1 MTWNLISFIKR
12 KKRGQ
17 AEADGTQ
24 AVSST
29 DVSPDDLTPLDLAFA
44 GDAVYGLLVREYLLK
59 SGSRPVKELHTLAVD
74 MVRAEAQAKAAHII
88 MPMLS
93 PDEADIYR
101 RGRNAKVGGIPKSAT
116 PGEYHSATGLEALFG
131 SLYLNGKGDRI
142 EELFDAI
149 CQGDKDED

>member
-12 KKRGQ
+12 KKCTQ
-17 AEADGTQ
+17 AEFGETQ
-24 AVSST
+24 ASPLPG
-29 DVSPDDLTPLDLAFA
+29 VSPDELTPLDLAFA

-59 SGSRPVKELHTLAVD
+59 SGSRPVKELHTLAVE

-88 MPMLS
+88 MPMLT
-93 PDEADIYR
+93 PEETDIYK

-131 SLYLNGKGDRI
+131 ALYLSGKGDRI
-142 EELFDAI
+142 EEIFDAI
-149 CQGDKDED
+149 CQGDKNED

>member
-1 MTWNLISFIKR
+1 MTWNLISFIKSR
-12 KKRGQ
+12 KQGENQ
-17 AEADGTQ
+17 PSVITEDDTAGA
-24 AVSST
+24 
-29 DVSPDDLTPLDLAFA
+29 SPDELTPLDLAFA

-59 SGSRPVKELHTLAVD
+59 SGSRPVKELHTLAVE

-93 PDEADIYR
+93 PDETAVYK
-101 RGRNAKVGGIPKSAT
+101 RGRNAKVGGIPKNAT

-131 SLYLNGKGDRI
+131 WLYLNGSGDRI

-149 CQGDKDED
+149 CEGNKNEK

>member
-12 KKRGQ
+12 KKRAGAQ
-17 AEADGTQ
+17 APETQ
-24 AVSST
+24 ASPLP
-29 DVSPDDLTPLDLAFA
+29 DASPDELTPLDLAFA

-59 SGSRPVKELHTLAVD
+59 SGSRPVKELHTLAVE

-93 PDEADIYR
+93 PEEADIYR

-116 PGEYHSATGLEALFG
+116 PGEYHSATGLESLFG
-131 SLYLNGKGDRI
+131 WLYLNGSGDRI

-149 CQGDKDED
+149 CEGEKNEN